1 MHLLKPCLKRR
12 KREMKKIKH
21 ISDIEREKL
30 RLRVLQLEQEKK
42 IRESWKQLRE
52 DLKPGNL
59 FREKMESMGTHL
71 PEDKGIVSGLVDAGT
86 QYLTNRLT
94 GYAGKKT
101 DDFIREKMDKLGS
114 GIKKVMQ
121 KKKSAD

>member
-1 MHLLKPCLKRR
+1 
-12 KREMKKIKH
+12 MKKIKH